1 MDQKSKKTLKVE
13 TELRLP
19 VEKVWEYW
27 NKPQHITMWNFAS
40 NDWHCPKAENDL
52 RPGGKITSRMEAK
65 DGSMGFDFSGTY
77 EEVKPYELISYY
89 LEDGRKVKIEF
100 TPLENGTR
108 LTESFEAEET
118 HSLEQQQTGWQ
129 NILNNFRKYAEAQ
142 K

>member
-1 MDQKSKKTLKVE
+1 ME
-13 TELRLP
+13 TELRFP

-65 DGSMGFDFSGTY
+65 DGSMGFDFCGTY
-77 EEVKPYELISYY
+77 EEVKPYEFISYY

-118 HSLEQQQTGWQ
+118 HSLEQQKAGWQ
-129 NILNNFRKYAEAQ
+129 SILNNFRKYAEAQ